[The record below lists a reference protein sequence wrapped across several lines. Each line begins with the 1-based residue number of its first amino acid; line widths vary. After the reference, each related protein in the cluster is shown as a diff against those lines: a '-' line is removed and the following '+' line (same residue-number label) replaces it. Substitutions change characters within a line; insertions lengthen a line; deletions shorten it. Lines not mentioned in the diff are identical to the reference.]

1 MHWMKLVA
9 FVLALAALIAGTA
22 SVGTALGATETVSLG
37 FNEDTGPEP
46 GPFLDPP
53 AVEDPLSFKVTYT
66 ATPVQ
71 PLEILQSL
79 YCDRGATGIPEKKET
94 VTPPITTTLTAP
106 TGSDSCSLE
115 VSAETPVATTVFGTV
130 RIEAEAIR
138 TLKTQSTPP
147 STPKKK
153 CKKGKELRH
162 GKCVKK
168 GQKKHPHK
176 RSPGAATSARFGG

>member
-1 MHWMKLVA
+1 MKLAVVA
-9 FVLALAALIAGTA
+9 LMVATLLAGTVSAGTA
-22 SVGTALGATETVSLG
+22 FAATETVSLG

-46 GPFLDPP
+46 GPFLQPP
-53 AVEDPLSFKVTYT
+53 AVENPLSFSITYT
-66 ATPVQ
+66 ATPLQ

-94 VTPPITTTLTAP
+94 VTPPVTTTLTAP

-130 RIEAEAIR
+130 RIEAEATR
-138 TLKTQSTPP
+138 TVKPQPTPP
-147 STPKKK
+147 STAKKK
-153 CKKGKELRH
+153 CKQGRKLKH

-168 GQKKHPHK
+168 GHKKHPHK
-176 RSPGAATSARFGG
+176 RSNA

>member
-1 MHWMKLVA
+1 MKSVALALV
-9 FVLALAALIAGTA
+9 LAALFSGAASAGTA
-22 SVGTALGATETVSLG
+22 FGATETVSLG
-37 FNEDTGPEP
+37 SNEDTGPAP
-46 GPFLDPP
+46 GPFLEPP
-53 AVEDPLSFKVTYT
+53 AVENPLSFRITYT

-79 YCDRGATGIPEKKET
+79 YCNRGPELTGVPEKKET

-115 VSAETPVATTVFGTV
+115 VSAETPVDTTVFGTV

-138 TLKTQSTPP
+138 TVKTQSAPP
-147 STPKKK
+147 SKQKTK
-153 CKKGKELRH
+153 CKKGRKLKH

-168 GQKKHPHK
+168 GNKGHPHK
-176 RSPGAATSARFGG
+176 RKP

>member
-1 MHWMKLVA
+1 LVA
-9 FVLALAALIAGTA
+9 FALTLAALLAGAA
-22 SVGTALGATETVSLG
+22 SATALGATETVALG

-46 GPFLDPP
+46 GPFLEPD
-53 AVEDPLSFKVTYT
+53 AVENPLSFKITYT

-79 YCDRGATGIPEKKET
+79 NCNRGSELTGIPEEKET
-94 VTPPITTTLTAP
+94 VTPPISTTLTAP
-106 TGSDSCSLE
+106 TGSDSCSLA

-138 TLKTQSTPP
+138 VAKSQSAP

-153 CKKGKELRH
+153 CKKGRKLKH

-168 GQKKHPHK
+168 GNKKHPHK
-176 RSPGAATSARFGG
+176 QKPSSA

>member
-1 MHWMKLVA
+1 MHRMKLAA
-9 FVLALAALIAGTA
+9 FALVLAVLIAGAA
-22 SVGTALGATETVSLG
+22 STGTALGATETVSLG
-37 FNEDTGPEP
+37 FNEDTGPAP
-46 GPFLDPP
+46 GPFLEPP
-53 AVEDPLSFKVTYT
+53 AVEDPLFFKITYT

-79 YCDRGATGIPEKKET
+79 YCDHGATGIPEKKET

-115 VSAETPVATTVFGTV
+115 VSAETPVDTTVFGTV
-130 RIEAEAIR
+130 RIEAEATR
-138 TLKTQSTPP
+138 TVKPQAPP

-153 CKKGKELRH
+153 CKKGKKLKH

-168 GQKKHPHK
+168 GHKKHPHK
-176 RSPGAATSARFGG
+176 QSSR

>member
-1 MHWMKLVA
+1 VKS
-9 FVLALAALIAGTA
+9 LALALMLAALLAGVASAGTA
-22 SVGTALGATETVSLG
+22 LAATETVSLG
-37 FNEDTGPEP
+37 FNEDTSSAP
-46 GPFLDPP
+46 GPFLEPP
-53 AVEDPLSFKVTYT
+53 AVENPLSFSITYT

-79 YCDRGATGIPEKKET
+79 YCDHGATGIPEKKET

-106 TGSDSCSLE
+106 TGSSSCSLE

-130 RIEAEAIR
+130 RIEAEATR
-138 TLKTQSTPP
+138 TIKPQSAPP

-153 CKKGKELRH
+153 CKKGRKLKH

-168 GQKKHPHK
+168 GHKKHPHK
-176 RSPGAATSARFGG
+176 RSSA

>member
-1 MHWMKLVA
+1 MKTIA
-9 FVLALAALIAGTA
+9 FVLVLVALLVGAASAGTA
-22 SVGTALGATETVSLG
+22 FAATETVSLG

-46 GPFLDPP
+46 GPFLQPP

-130 RIEAEAIR
+130 RIDAEAIR
-138 TLKTQSTPP
+138 TVKPP
-147 STPKKK
+147 SAPPPTPKKK
-153 CKKGKELRH
+153 CKKGRTLKH
-162 GKCVKK
+162 GKCAKK
-168 GQKKHPHK
+168 GHKKHPHK
-176 RSPGAATSARFGG
+176 RSSA

>member
-1 MHWMKLVA
+1 MKSAVFALV
-9 FVLALAALIAGTA
+9 LAALLAGSASSGTA
-22 SVGTALGATETVSLG
+22 FGATETVSLG
-37 FNEDTGPEP
+37 SNEDTGPAP
-46 GPFLDPP
+46 GPFLQPP
-53 AVEDPLSFKVTYT
+53 AVENPLSFSITYT

-71 PLEILQSL
+71 SLEILQSL
-79 YCDRGATGIPEKKET
+79 YCDHGATGIPEKKET

-115 VSAETPVATTVFGTV
+115 VSAETPVDTTVFGTV

-138 TLKTQSTPP
+138 TVKSPSTPP

-153 CKKGKELRH
+153 KCKKGRKLKH

-168 GQKKHPHK
+168 GNSKTHNHH
-176 RSPGAATSARFGG
+176 R

>member
-1 MHWMKLVA
+1 MRSLAFALMLVA
-9 FVLALAALIAGTA
+9 LFAGIASAGTA
-22 SVGTALGATETVSLG
+22 FAATETVSLG

-46 GPFLDPP
+46 GPFLQPP

-79 YCDRGATGIPEKKET
+79 YCDQGATGIPETKET

-106 TGSDSCSLE
+106 TGADSCSLE

-130 RIEAEAIR
+130 RIEAEATR
-138 TLKTQSTPP
+138 TAPAPP

-153 CKKGKELRH
+153 CKKGKKLKH

-168 GQKKHPHK
+168 GHKKHLHQPPQ
-176 RSPGAATSARFGG
+176 R

>member
-1 MHWMKLVA
+1 MRLLASALMLVA
-9 FVLALAALIAGTA
+9 LFAGTA
-22 SVGTALGATETVSLG
+22 SAGTAFAATETVSLG
-37 FNEDTGPEP
+37 FNEDTGPAP
-46 GPFLDPP
+46 GPFLEPP
-53 AVEDPLSFKVTYT
+53 AVEDPLSFKITYT

-79 YCDRGATGIPEKKET
+79 YCDHGATGIPEKKET

-115 VSAETPVATTVFGTV
+115 VSAETPVDTTVFGTV

-138 TLKTQSTPP
+138 TVTPQAP
-147 STPKKK
+147 PPPKPRKK
-153 CKKGKELRH
+153 CKKGKKLKH

-168 GQKKHPHK
+168 GHEKHPHK
-176 RSPGAATSARFGG
+176 RSSG

>member
-1 MHWMKLVA
+1 VKSVALVLML
-9 FVLALAALIAGTA
+9 VSLLAVTASAGTA
-22 SVGTALGATETVSLG
+22 FAATETVSLG
-37 FNEDTGPEP
+37 SDEDTGPAP
-46 GPFLDPP
+46 GPFLQPP
-53 AVEDPLSFKVTYT
+53 AVENPLSFSITYT

-79 YCDRGATGIPEKKET
+79 YCDRGATGIPETKET

-106 TGSDSCSLE
+106 TGSESCSLE

-130 RIEAEAIR
+130 RIEAAAAR
-138 TLKTQSTPP
+138 TVKTQQAPP

-153 CKKGKELRH
+153 CKKGRKLKH

-168 GQKKHPHK
+168 GHKKHPHK
-176 RSPGAATSARFGG
+176 PHS

>member
-1 MHWMKLVA
+1 MHWMKPAAFALVL
-9 FVLALAALIAGTA
+9 VALIAGAACT
-22 SVGTALGATETVSLG
+22 GTALGATETVSLG

-46 GPFLDPP
+46 GPFLAPP
-53 AVEDPLSFKVTYT
+53 AVEGPLSFKITYT

-115 VSAETPVATTVFGTV
+115 VSAETPVATTVFGTA
-130 RIEAEAIR
+130 RIEAEATR
-138 TLKTQSTPP
+138 TVKPQPPPP
-147 STPKKK
+147 SKPKKK
-153 CKKGKELRH
+153 CKKGKKLKH
-162 GKCVKK
+162 GKCVAK
-168 GQKKHPHK
+168 GHKKHPHK
-176 RSPGAATSARFGG
+176 RSSA

>member
-1 MHWMKLVA
+1 MKSLAVA
-9 FVLALAALIAGTA
+9 LMLAALLAGVASAGTA
-22 SVGTALGATETVSLG
+22 RAATETVSLG
-37 FNEDTGPEP
+37 FNEDTGAEP
-46 GPFLDPP
+46 GPFLAPS
-53 AVEDPLSFKVTYT
+53 AVEDPLSFSITYT

-106 TGSDSCSLE
+106 TGSASCSLE

-138 TLKTQSTPP
+138 TVKPQSAPP
-147 STPKKK
+147 SKPKKK
-153 CKKGKELRH
+153 CKKGKKLKH

-168 GQKKHPHK
+168 GHKKHPHK
-176 RSPGAATSARFGG
+176 PSHR

>member
-1 MHWMKLVA
+1 MLVA
-9 FVLALAALIAGTA
+9 LFAGIASAGTA
-22 SVGTALGATETVSLG
+22 FAATETVSLG

-46 GPFLDPP
+46 GPFLQPP

-79 YCDRGATGIPEKKET
+79 YCDQGATGIPETKET

-106 TGSDSCSLE
+106 TGADSCSLE

-138 TLKTQSTPP
+138 TVKPQSPPP
-147 STPKKK
+147 SKPKKK
-153 CKKGKELRH
+153 CKKGKKLKH

-168 GQKKHPHK
+168 GHKKHSHK
-176 RSPGAATSARFGG
+176 RSSA

>member
-1 MHWMKLVA
+1 MKS
-9 FVLALAALIAGTA
+9 LALALMFAALLVAVASAGTA
-22 SVGTALGATETVSLG
+22 FGATETVSLG
-37 FNEDTGPEP
+37 SNEDTSAAP
-46 GPFLDPP
+46 GPFLEPP
-53 AVEDPLSFKVTYT
+53 AVEDPLSFKITYT

-79 YCDRGATGIPEKKET
+79 YCKRGSELTGIPEKKET
-94 VTPPITTTLTAP
+94 VTPPISTTLTAP

-138 TLKTQSTPP
+138 TVKPQSTPP
-147 STPKKK
+147 STPTKK
-153 CKKGKELRH
+153 CKKGKKLRH

-168 GQKKHPHK
+168 GHKKHPHK
-176 RSPGAATSARFGG
+176 RSSA

>member
-1 MHWMKLVA
+1 MRS
-9 FVLALAALIAGTA
+9 LALALMFAALLVGVASAGTA
-22 SVGTALGATETVSLG
+22 FAATETVSLG
-37 FNEDTGPEP
+37 SNEDTGPEP
-46 GPFLDPP
+46 GPFLQPP
-53 AVEDPLSFKVTYT
+53 AVENPLSFKVTYT

-79 YCDRGATGIPEKKET
+79 YCDHGATGIPEKKET

-106 TGSDSCSLE
+106 TGAASCSLE

-138 TLKTQSTPP
+138 TVKPQPAPP

-153 CKKGKELRH
+153 CKKGKKLRH

-168 GQKKHPHK
+168 GHKRHPHGQK
-176 RSPGAATSARFGG
+176 P